1 MNIWSAARRR
11 LLATSL
17 IALSGLAAHGVAIAA
32 DWPSR
37 PIRIIVPY
45 PTGGVTDSV
54 VRLLAERMSSALR
67 QPVVVENRAGAGG
80 TLGVDAVGKAVPD
93 GYTIGFAAISPLTL
107 NPHVMN
113 VPYDALKDFTAI
125 GSVMYSPIY
134 LLATPKFRGNTL
146 ADAIA
151 QSRSHPGSVTIATSG
166 YGTVGHVMVEQLR
179 KKSGAD
185 LTHVPYKG
193 GGQIATDALGG
204 NFDLMLGNPYPALN
218 NLITQGKLRP
228 LAVGA
233 PARLGNLPDTPTFAE
248 LGYPDANL
256 TSLFGFFAP
265 AKTPTPVINQLNAT
279 INAILA
285 APDIQSRVRQ
295 AENMV
300 VTSTPDEF
308 QQRIGREF
316 AANSSIVKEAGI
328 RAE

>member
-1 MNIWSAARRR
+1 MKLKSRTRR
-11 LLATSL
+11 LV
-17 IALSGLAAHGVAIAA
+17 LAAAAFAIANAGAIATARAA

-37 PIRIIVPY
+37 PIRVVVPY

-54 VRLLAERMSSALR
+54 VRVLAERMASVLG
-67 QPVVVENRAGAGG
+67 QPVIVENRAGAGG
-80 TLGVDAVGKAVPD
+80 TLGVDVVGKAAAD

-107 NPHVMN
+107 NPHVMK

-134 LLATPKFRGNTL
+134 LLATAKFKGSTL
-146 ADAIA
+146 QDAIV
-151 QSRSHPGSVTIATSG
+151 QSKQSPGSVTIATSG

-179 KKSGAD
+179 KKSGTD

-218 NLITQGKLRP
+218 NLIEQGKLRA

-233 PARLGNLPDTPTFAE
+233 PARLANLPATQTFAE
-248 LGYPDANL
+248 LGFPEANL

-265 AKTPTPVINQLNAT
+265 AKTPADIVTRLNQT
-279 INAILA
+279 INKILES
-285 APDIQSRVRQ
+285 PEIQDRVRK

-300 VTSTPDEF
+300 VTSTPAEF
-308 QQRIGREF
+308 QSRIEREF
-316 AANSSIVKEAGI
+316 AANASIVKEANI